1 MRTTDLKQLFDY
13 GYVRE
18 RLFIK
23 VYPKKEYLI
32 DHAPHRELEDLI
44 LVPYV
49 LIDKDMEEGIA
60 SAMVSY
66 NMLKAYG
73 IEENMLIDLAILN
86 SMKLFPAVVED
97 MNTVMASLMGIPA
110 SELNTP
116 EDVPE
121 QIVVTNTENAFGA
134 SALFYPGM
142 MKELARRH
150 NGSYFILPSSIHEV
164 ITIPDDGKIT
174 YEELKEMVTEI
185 NHAQVSPGERLTDE
199 VYYYDTTK
207 REFRKGNAK

>member
-1 MRTTDLKQLFDY
+1 MKTKNLRKLFEYDY
-13 GYVRE
+13 VKDK
-18 RLFIK
+18 LFVK
-23 VYPKKEYLI
+23 VYPKNGNEYLLI
-32 DHAPHRELEDLI
+32 QAPHKEIEELVLF
-44 LVPYV
+44 PYV
-49 LIDKDMEEGIA
+49 LLDKSLTGEIV
-60 SAMVSY
+60 SAVVT
-66 NMLKAYG
+66 NDMLKAYDLD
-73 IEENMLIDLAILN
+73 ENLLIDMSLFN
-86 SMKLFPAVVED
+86 STELFPAVVED
-97 MNTVMASLMGIPA
+97 INTIMAQLMGIPA
-110 SELNTP
+110 SETETP
-116 EDVPE
+116 S